1 MKTGLDLSMSEKI
14 KLIRRAKDVTQQ
26 QLVQHLSITR
36 SRLSQ
41 IEKGDDSGHDDV
53 SSDTLIQIRK
63 ALNLEALPLTET
75 QREGFKAD
83 LAKWSDIIT
92 ARKFEEAKEMRQ
104 KMFAITFAPFDEEL
118 NTFFNLIDCKL
129 ALYIEDI
136 SAAETII
143 AAIESKY
150 MDDLS
155 PEFLSYYYRNKS
167 TICALHQQHQ
177 DALAFMTKTFKLK
190 PNVKQD
196 IVLYFGMGLRCYNV
210 GYIRRSKM
218 FLEEALKLCASDP
231 GNVWERH
238 IKHELVRNCIGLKDL
253 ENAAELLDKMHKE
266 AQDSGDNKFLCDVLV
281 QYGYMR
287 RVSGY
292 TPSAHGYLNDA
303 MKYVDK
309 ESEQYFEIL
318 YQKVRCYIADGGFT
332 VCEELLE
339 EGKQLS
345 KGSRHWAILFE
356 SLGHLT
362 TLKKDESI
370 EYLETVALPHLLNEA
385 PEYPVALDY
394 CKTLQKYYEQKSI
407 GTIKKTLETEKIITH
422 IYERMLMKG
431 EPK

>member
-14 KLIRRAKDVTQQ
+14 KLIRHAKNVTQQ
-26 QLVQHLSITR
+26 QLAGNLSITR

-41 IEKGDDSGHDDV
+41 IEKGDDSGHGDV
-53 SSDTLIQIRK
+53 SADTLILIKK

-92 ARKFEEAKEMRQ
+92 ARKFDEAKEMRQ
-104 KMFAITFAPFDEEL
+104 KLSAITFAPFDEEL
-118 NTFFNLIDCKL
+118 NIFFNLIDCKL
-129 ALYIEDI
+129 TFSLGDI
-136 SAAETII
+136 STAETILDTI
-143 AAIESKY
+143 TSKY
-150 MDDLS
+150 LVDLS
-155 PEFLSYYYRNKS
+155 PEYLSYYYRDKS
-167 TICALHQQHQ
+167 AVCALRQQHQ
-177 DALAFMTKTFKLK
+177 DALAFMTNAFKLK
-190 PNVKQD
+190 PNVKED

-218 FLEEALKLCASDP
+218 FLEEALKLCKDEP
-231 GNVWERH
+231 GNVWKRH
-238 IKHELVRNCIGLKDL
+238 IKHELVRNYIGLKDL
-253 ENAAELLDKMHKE
+253 EDAAELLDKMHKE
-266 AQDSGDNKFLCDVLV
+266 AQDSGDNQFLCDVLV

-309 ESEQYFEIL
+309 ESEQYLEIL
-318 YQKVRCYIADGGFT
+318 YQKARCYIADGGFM

-339 EGKQLS
+339 EGKQRS
-345 KGSRHWAILFE
+345 KGSRHWTILFE

-370 EYLETVALPHLLNEA
+370 EYLETVALPHLLNEV
-385 PEYPVALDY
+385 PEYAVALDY
-394 CKTLQKYYEQKSI
+394 CKFLQKHYEQKST
-407 GTIKKTLETEKIITH
+407 GTIKKALETEKMITH
-422 IYERMLMKG
+422 IYERMFMKG